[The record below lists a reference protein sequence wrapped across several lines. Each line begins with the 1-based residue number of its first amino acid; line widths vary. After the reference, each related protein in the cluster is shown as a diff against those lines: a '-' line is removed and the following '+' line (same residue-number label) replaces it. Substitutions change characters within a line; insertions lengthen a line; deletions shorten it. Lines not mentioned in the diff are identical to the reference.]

1 MTGGVEDGSE
11 VNYMNLALLI
21 VLQKCHLSKYLVT
34 IHVLVKAHFFLTSC
48 RIFVLQCIMHII
60 VKITISLIVIGLKIS
75 YMYFPLIHLPSCYQ
89 IVFYRTVQ

>member
-60 VKITISLIVIGLKIS
+60 VKITISLIVIGLKNS

-89 IVFYRTVQ
+89 IVCYRTVQ